1 MLIEPCNLTDQKA
14 RIFVIGV
21 GGGGGNALNRM
32 IEEGMTN
39 VDFVAI
45 NTDAQDLE
53 YNNSQTKLQIGK
65 ELTQGLGAGANS
77 DIGREAVVENKEVII
92 KTLSNANM
100 VFITAGMGGGTGT
113 GAAPAIAA
121 ISKELGI
128 LTVGVVT
135 QPFKFEG
142 PMRKNR
148 AIEGIKE
155 LKKNCDTLIV
165 IPNETILE
173 ITDIKTT
180 VKESFKI
187 ADEVLLQATKGI
199 SDLINVP
206 GEINLDFADV
216 SRVMLNGG
224 DAIMGTGLARGEE
237 RAILAAQQAIN
248 SPLLQNKSIKGAKGV
263 LINITSSEDLGIHEL
278 NQASELI
285 YKAAGYDSDGH
296 AEQEHGEIIH
306 GFTIDNSLDDEVRVT
321 VIATGIDSNDLDDR
335 SKILDSSNNRYDIP
349 DHNHNNPQTSINII
363 NSNSEPKSKNDI
375 TSNNLGVSNSP
386 IKDELDSNNTSDGE
400 LNISNNSIEDEL
412 DANDNSVP
420 VFGED
425 LDVPAYL
432 RNNR

>member
-1 MLIEPCNLTDQKA
+1 MLIEPGTLMDQKA

-32 IEEGMTN
+32 IEEGMSN
-39 VDFVAI
+39 VEFIAM

-77 DIGREAVVENKEVII
+77 DIGEKAVEENKEVII

-121 ISKELGI
+121 IAKELGI

-135 QPFKFEG
+135 QPFMFEG
-142 PMRKNR
+142 PMRKRR
-148 AIEGIKE
+148 AEKGIVE
-155 LKKNCDTLIV
+155 LKKNCDTLLV
-165 IPNETILE
+165 IPNETLLE
-173 ITDIKTT
+173 ITDLKAT

-187 ADEVLLQATKGI
+187 ADTVLLQATKGI

-206 GEINLDFADV
+206 GLINLDFADV
-216 SRVMLNGG
+216 SRVMLDGG
-224 DAIMGTGLARGEE
+224 DAIMGTGMARGEE
-237 RAILAAQQAIN
+237 RALLAAQEAIN

-278 NQASELI
+278 NQASDLI
-285 YKAAGYDSDGH
+285 YKAAGYDSENEYD
-296 AEQEHGEIIH
+296 QEHGEIIH
-306 GFTIDNSLDDEVRVT
+306 GFTVDNSLNDEVRVT
-321 VIATGIDSNDLDDR
+321 VIATGLDEPSIQELDTKEEFKEEEIGDR
-335 SKILDSSNNRYDIP
+335 FTIP
-349 DHNHNNPQTSINII
+349 DHAYNNPQTSINILNKNEEVDNDVLALDD
-363 NSNSEPKSKNDI
+363 NSNDKKESE
-375 TSNNLGVSNSP
+375 
-386 IKDELDSNNTSDGE
+386 E
-400 LNISNNSIEDEL
+400 
-412 DANDNSVP
+412 SVP
-420 VFGED
+420 VFGDD

-432 RNNR
+432 RNRDHN

>member
-1 MLIEPCNLTDQKA
+1 MLIEPGNLVDQKA
-14 RIFVIGV
+14 RIVVVGV

-32 IEEGMTN
+32 IEEGMNN
-39 VDFVAI
+39 VDFIAI

-77 DIGREAVVENKEVII
+77 DIGEKAVEENKEIII

-142 PMRKNR
+142 PMRKRR
-148 AIEGIKE
+148 ADKGVVE
-155 LKKNCDTLIV
+155 LKKNCDTLLV
-165 IPNETILE
+165 IPNETLLE
-173 ITDIKTT
+173 ITDLKAT

-187 ADEVLLQATKGI
+187 ADTVLLQATKGI

-206 GEINLDFADV
+206 GLINLDFADV
-216 SRVMLNGG
+216 SRVMLDGG
-224 DAIMGTGLARGEE
+224 EAIMGSGVARGEE
-237 RAILAAQQAIN
+237 RAILAAQEAIN

-278 NQASELI
+278 NQASDLI
-285 YKAAGYDSDGH
+285 YKAAGYDSNNDYD
-296 AEQEHGEIIH
+296 QEHGEIIH
-306 GFTIDNSLDDEVRVT
+306 GFTVDNSLNDEVRVT
-321 VIATGIDSNDLDDR
+321 VIATGLDQPER
-335 SKILDSSNNRYDIP
+335 AQIKEVEIKTQENRYQIP
-349 DHNHNNPQTSINII
+349 DHTYNNPQTSIDIL
-363 NSNSEPKSKNDI
+363 NSNNDYNKDTHVSEN
-375 TSNNLGVSNSP
+375 TNTEEEVVLG
-386 IKDELDSNNTSDGE
+386 KDE
-400 LNISNNSIEDEL
+400 NI
-412 DANDNSVP
+412 P
-420 VFGED
+420 VFGDD
-425 LDVPAYL
+425 LEVPTYL
-432 RNNR
+432 RNRGSE